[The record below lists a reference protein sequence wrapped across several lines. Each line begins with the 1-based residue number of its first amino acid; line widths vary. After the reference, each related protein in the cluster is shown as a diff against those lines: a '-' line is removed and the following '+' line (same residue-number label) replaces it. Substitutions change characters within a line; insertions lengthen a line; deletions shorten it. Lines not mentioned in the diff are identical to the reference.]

1 MKKNYP
7 ITGKEKSYDSGAN
20 ILSTTTPK
28 GMITYINE
36 DFIDISGFEETEL
49 INANHNIVRHPE
61 MPPAAFEDLWSN
73 LKAGNSWMGMVKNR
87 CKDGDHYWVH
97 AYATPIVNNGQTTE
111 YQSVRIK
118 PDADDVKRAE
128 QLYAKLNKGII
139 PRSIRTSAPKLLTKL
154 IGGFSLSLF
163 IALGLTSLFFSL
175 DLTAAAAVFLLGTSL
190 FAIVSYATTKPLQ
203 EAVAKARSITSNP
216 IARQVYTGRNDEAA
230 DLMLAMKMLDSEAS
244 AIIGRI
250 ADSAK
255 HLTDKAEALL
265 KNAERTKQGNT
276 QQFSETDQV
285 ATAINE
291 MTATIQEVARNTQRT
306 ADEAGLA
313 SNEVHNG
320 KNLVNNTML
329 TIKNLVK
336 EVEQATD
343 VIRSVEADSHNISG
357 ILDVIRNVSEQ
368 TNLLALNAAI
378 EAARAGEHGRGF
390 AVVADE
396 VRTLANR
403 TREATVEIQATI
415 EKLQASSQGAVS
427 VMELSRNHVNE
438 SVKQTDQV
446 VDSLDNITNI
456 VNNIHDM
463 STQIATAVEEQ
474 SAVSEEINRSVVTI
488 RDIAEETLNQANI
501 GENESGEMAELSQR
515 LKNLAKQFWDKRKN
529 G

>member
-1 MKKNYP
+1 MKKNFP
-7 ITGKEKSYDSGAN
+7 ITGKEKAYDSSAN
-20 ILSTTTPK
+20 ILSTTNPK
-28 GMITYINE
+28 GIITYIND
-36 DFIDISGFEETEL
+36 DFIDVSGFEEDEL
-49 INANHNIVRHPE
+49 INISHNIVRHPE
-61 MPPAAFEDLWSN
+61 MPPAAFEDLWKN

-87 CKDGDHYWVH
+87 CKNGDHYWVH
-97 AYATPIVNNGQTTE
+97 AYATPIMNNGQTTE
-111 YQSVRIK
+111 YQSVRSI
-118 PDADDVKRAE
+118 ADRNDVKRAE
-128 QLYAKLNKGII
+128 RLYDKLNKGVI
-139 PRSIRTSAPKLLTKL
+139 PGAIRKSAPSLLSKL
-154 IGGFSLSLF
+154 IGGFALSLL
-163 IALGLTSLFFSL
+163 ATLGLTSLFFSL
-175 DLTAAAAVFLLGTSL
+175 NLMAAAAVFLLSTGL
-190 FAIVSYATTKPLQ
+190 FGLVAFQLTRPLQ
-203 EAVAKARSITSNP
+203 AAVTKARSITSNP
-216 IARQVYTGRNDEAA
+216 IARYVYTGRNDEAA
-230 DLMLAMKMLDSEAS
+230 DLLLAMKMLESEAS

-250 ADSAK
+250 ADSSY
-255 HLTDKAEALL
+255 HLTNKAETLL
-265 KNAERTKQGNT
+265 KNAELTKQGNT
-276 QQFSETDQV
+276 RQFSETDQV

-313 SNEVHNG
+313 SNEANNG
-320 KNLVNNTML
+320 KNLVNNTMR
-329 TIKNLVK
+329 TIKNLVN
-336 EVEQATD
+336 EVEQATE

-415 EKLQASSQGAVS
+415 EKLQASSQDAVS

-438 SVKQTDQV
+438 SVKQTHQV

-488 RDIAEETLNQANI
+488 RDIAEETLNQANL
-501 GENESGEMAELSQR
+501 GEKESIEMADQSQR
-515 LKNLAKQFWDKRKN
+515 LEDLAKQFWDKRSK
-529 G
+529 